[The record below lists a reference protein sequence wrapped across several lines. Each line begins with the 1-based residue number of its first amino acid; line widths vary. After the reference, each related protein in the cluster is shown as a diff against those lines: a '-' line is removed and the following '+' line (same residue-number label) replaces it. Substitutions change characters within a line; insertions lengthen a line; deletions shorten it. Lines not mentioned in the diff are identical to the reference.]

1 MANLETAGRSRDHVG
16 ARDLMAASFLL
27 GAQDAEV
34 LEASATPPPSAR
46 SRRARRR
53 RRRRPQRS
61 ACRARKKPPAAFC
74 PARRRH
80 GNFQPVALAF
90 FDRADAAERRTSLRG
105 GVRTVAAPTRWRGCA
120 TGGCRGAATSSAARP
135 TSALKPISVADYT
148 AWFVDAVRAVL
159 AALEPSAVALFYVT
173 DGRRS
178 GPDETYLDKSH
189 LCHRG
194 AEAAGAAC
202 LFHRIVLGGPAGV
215 SARLSRAPSYAHLLA
230 FSVALRPPRDALVW
244 SDVVP
249 TRGHLGVH
257 GRDRRARVRRGD

>member
-1 MANLETAGRSRDHVG
+1 MPEG
-16 ARDLMAASFLL
+16 
-27 GAQDAEV
+27 
-34 LEASATPPPSAR
+34 EASAPPPPAPAPAKAR
-46 SRRARRR
+46 VPRVQKADH
-53 RRRRPQRS
+53 
-61 ACRARKKPPAAFC
+61 PAFPRGGDTAH
-74 PARRRH
+74 R
-80 GNFQPVALAF
+80 QPVAHAYFPDYRLLSVG
-90 FDRADAAERRTSLRG
+90 TSLRG
-105 GVRTVAAPTRWRGCA
+105 GVHRTVCCA
-120 TGGCRGAATSSAARP
+120 DALAWLRDRRLPRRCHVVCSPPDIGE
-135 TSALKPISVADYT
+135 LKPITVADYT

-202 LFHRIVLGGPAGV
+202 LFHRIVLGGPTGVARAG
-215 SARLSRAPSYAHLLA
+215 STRPSYAHLLA

-249 TRGHLGVH
+249 TRGHMAYMGATGERACAEAIEFVLGAH
-257 GRDRRARVRRGD
+257 ALRGTGGGAGDGDGDGDGDDDDENID